1 MVISLYV
8 YDMLVIGNNLEMI
21 HEFKVEMKK
30 VFKIK
35 DLGEMSY
42 FLEMQIYK
50 IHNEEVQYGRL
61 KPMNTPMYQKE
72 KLI

>member
-30 VFKIK
+30 VFELKYF
-35 DLGEMSY
+35 GEISY
-42 FLEMQIYK
+42 FLEM
-50 IHNEEVQYGRL
+50 
-61 KPMNTPMYQKE
+61 
-72 KLI
+72 